1 MGKVVQVTL
10 TDFTKTAM
18 KAYIDETVS
27 NRSVPAYQDGLK
39 PVQRRILWAMYKMGL
54 FYNLSHR
61 KSAKV
66 SGEVIAKYNPHGD
79 CLDGETEVYLANG
92 QTAKIKDLVGKVAEV
107 WCWDENKKRVVSQK
121 ASNFRAVKKDNLYT
135 VYLSDGG
142 KIKASGN
149 HPVLLRNGEYKK
161 VEELEVG
168 DSLKGGF
175 LKEDE
180 RPSIYFCKSGLKFL
194 QDIQKDF
201 LKTSVL
207 DSDKVIHHIDHNPSN
222 NTLENLQLLTRKEH
236 ALLHNDYNKG
246 LENGRKSMFS
256 DSFNPS
262 MRRQIKIK
270 NSELISNYNKVRNV
284 LVAIKFRDW
293 MLKNNID
300 VTYNNYTCCRDKKI
314 CKIGCVPKF
323 NTLEKYGIHTIQD
336 FIKCKAE
343 DFKIP
348 YVKKEK
354 ENKTSV
360 KRKTDTVN
368 FSYISTGFEVYKGL
382 ILNKKPLT
390 EDSYNKQRE
399 TLILKNGL
407 GKGNIRGRFYLNYEN
422 LVAYGKEKFIQES
435 SKSFV
440 LVTKVEKEN
449 GDFLLYDFTVP
460 KYENMMIKTSDKTFT
475 FVHNSSAYQAMV
487 NMAQAFQK
495 YNFIDGQGNWG
506 LWSGEGAASS
516 RYTECRLS
524 EIAQVCLLDKDYLKV
539 IPYVDNYD
547 GTEKEPAFLPS
558 RLPFILMLNIQ
569 GIATA
574 VRTGLPS
581 FELGS
586 LVDTC
591 VSFIKNK
598 AFEQKVIPITSING
612 GKCINSEQ
620 EQFDFYKSGSGVL
633 TFVPDYTIQKDR
645 IEVTGIQDSFDFL
658 KVSQNL
664 LEMNEVK
671 AVRDEGTDKIKIS
684 VYFNGKLDKGQ
695 IDKIIQKMTTKVLY
709 STNVLNNRVTEDGT
723 VYGEYH
729 EINIYS
735 VLKNWCKFRI
745 NLEKKHINREIEDLE
760 EQLSYQKTLLLAS
773 RNLSVVFKAL
783 QSQDC
788 KAFLV
793 ENLKVNEKQA
803 DTILEL
809 PVKRLSRLSEN
820 ETTKKIENLENL
832 ENQYRKQLENVESVV
847 IDDLLSLKKR
857 FS

>member
-1 MGKVVQVTL
+1 MGKVAQVSL

-79 CLDGETEVYLANG
+79 
-92 QTAKIKDLVGKVAEV
+92 
-107 WCWDENKKRVVSQK
+107 
-121 ASNFRAVKKDNLYT
+121 
-135 VYLSDGG
+135 
-142 KIKASGN
+142 
-149 HPVLLRNGEYKK
+149 
-161 VEELEVG
+161 
-168 DSLKGGF
+168 
-175 LKEDE
+175 
-180 RPSIYFCKSGLKFL
+180 
-194 QDIQKDF
+194 
-201 LKTSVL
+201 
-207 DSDKVIHHIDHNPSN
+207 
-222 NTLENLQLLTRKEH
+222 
-236 ALLHNDYNKG
+236 
-246 LENGRKSMFS
+246 M
-256 DSFNPS
+256 
-262 MRRQIKIK
+262 
-270 NSELISNYNKVRNV
+270 
-284 LVAIKFRDW
+284 
-293 MLKNNID
+293 
-300 VTYNNYTCCRDKKI
+300 
-314 CKIGCVPKF
+314 
-323 NTLEKYGIHTIQD
+323 
-336 FIKCKAE
+336 
-343 DFKIP
+343 
-348 YVKKEK
+348 
-354 ENKTSV
+354 
-360 KRKTDTVN
+360 
-368 FSYISTGFEVYKGL
+368 
-382 ILNKKPLT
+382 
-390 EDSYNKQRE
+390 
-399 TLILKNGL
+399 
-407 GKGNIRGRFYLNYEN
+407 
-422 LVAYGKEKFIQES
+422 
-435 SKSFV
+435 
-440 LVTKVEKEN
+440 
-449 GDFLLYDFTVP
+449 
-460 KYENMMIKTSDKTFT
+460 
-475 FVHNSSAYQAMV
+475 SAYQAMV

-524 EIAQVCLLDKDYLKV
+524 ELAQVCLLDKDYLKV

-581 FELGS
+581 FELGA
-586 LVDTC
+586 LIDTC
-591 VSFIKNK
+591 VSFIKSK

-620 EQFDFYKSGSGVL
+620 EQLDFYKSGSGVL
-633 TFVPDYTIQKDR
+633 TFVPDYTVQKDK
-645 IEVTGIQDSFDFL
+645 IEITGIQDSFDFL

-664 LEMNEVK
+664 LDMNEVK

-745 NLEKKHINREIEDLE
+745 NLEKKHLNKELE
-760 EQLSYQKTLLLAS
+760 EIAEQLMYQNTLLLAS
-773 RNLSVVFKAL
+773 
-783 QSQDC
+783 Q
-788 KAFLV
+788 
-793 ENLKVNEKQA
+793 NLKVIFKGLQSDDCRKFIIENLNISEKQA
-803 DTILEL
+803 DIILEL

-820 ETTKKIENLENL
+820 ETTKKIENLENV